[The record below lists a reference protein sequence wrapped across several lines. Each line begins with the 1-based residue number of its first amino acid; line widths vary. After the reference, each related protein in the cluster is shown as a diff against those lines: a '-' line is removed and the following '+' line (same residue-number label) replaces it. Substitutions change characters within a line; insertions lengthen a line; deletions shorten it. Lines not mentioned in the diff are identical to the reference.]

1 MNKSIDLEIKPVGNG
16 INTML
21 KELKEMQKQLKNATD
36 PAEVKKLNDELGKT
50 AETVDDVNKAI
61 DGFDLKQK
69 FDDAFPGIAPLSTQL
84 GELEDRMYQLAFAG
98 KANSDEFRA
107 LQGEAIK
114 MRQTIIGVDKQVDI
128 LADNQ
133 GLSAFGDGI
142 SSVGASLLRLD
153 FKTAS
158 DQATTLANNAK
169 KISFGEAVKSVKQLG
184 NTFVQ
189 LGKAILSNPLFLI
202 ATVIGL
208 IVIGIVKLLDKL
220 GFLKVMFE
228 AIGDAIGW
236 VIQKLKDLLD
246 WIGITDFASEDAAQ
260 KTIDRNNRLIK
271 SEEKRVEAT
280 VDGYDHQIR
289 MAQIAGKDTSKL
301 EIQRLKELYN
311 SAKSQKEMNY
321 EIMQSVKMLHGA
333 ESDEYKEAVE
343 NARNSRIAFREA
355 SQEIQAVRA
364 EQAVKKT
371 ENETKQK
378 EEDKKN
384 REDGIAK
391 AREYANNRLNAE
403 RQIEDLRLELI
414 ADDTE
419 RELAIMQTKYDR
431 LIEYTRKSTTL
442 LESEKS
448 VIIEAYGLQR
458 IE

>member
-1 MNKSIDLEIKPVGNG
+1 
-16 INTML
+16 
-21 KELKEMQKQLKNATD
+21 
-36 PAEVKKLNDELGKT
+36 
-50 AETVDDVNKAI
+50 
-61 DGFDLKQK
+61 
-69 FDDAFPGIAPLSTQL
+69 
-84 GELEDRMYQLAFAG
+84 MYQLAFAG